1 MLGWRTLHGS
11 TPARA
16 ISSSRRCTYAS
27 MCVCVWT
34 RDEENGGYKATHDRK
49 VTLFPGSVL
58 FVREEKKSGPARGA
72 DTRGKKDAKSPRWIM
87 SAEIMETSR
96 LYARTSARLDP
107 LWALDLGEHV
117 VKVAHS
123 EPFWNQDAGRV
134 MVKQR
139 TRLYGLELESRAVS
153 YGKINPAHATE
164 LFIREA
170 LVNDMVTW
178 PLDFIAHNRRVRE
191 DIENLLTRTRDS
203 GYLNLDEGIYRFYA
217 AHLLPQNADD
227 PVVSSVAELVALVR
241 ERKGAEPHFLELQ
254 PDDLRDPEELQ
265 ADTEAYPEAMPLQ
278 QSALPLNYA
287 YKPGQTDD
295 GVTLDVPVRV
305 AAELTPAALDW
316 AVPGHLAAK
325 VEHYLRA
332 LPKELRRD
340 FVPLGDAARALAKA
354 AAQHSRLTGQRETLP
369 QALATLIGE
378 RLKLKLDASVFAE
391 DRPLPDHLRV
401 RVRVVDDE
409 GREICASRELA
420 EIAAGVAAHQRE
432 VSVSVSRE
440 DPDAWRRARAKHE
453 MGEQTEWK
461 FGDVPAQVHV
471 CDQAGVAVHA
481 YPGLKNGPGG
491 GVALRLFK
499 TPEEA
504 AVATAPALER
514 MLEWQLTHQLA
525 CLHKDLK
532 QLRELGALPATLGTA
547 DTLREHAYIGISR
560 WLLAAERVKHLNA
573 SAFAAAVMKAKAD
586 LQGLVPRFVELV
598 REILG
603 LRQALLVHPNPYRG
617 QGPELAALVPNDFLK
632 VTPYERLAHFPRYL
646 KAMKLR
652 ADRWKQAQVK
662 DTERAKQL
670 AVFAGVPELRW
681 QVEELRVSVFAQ
693 ELGTAEPVSVQKLER
708 VLAEL
713 RQGAKHG
720 VKQATAP
727 EPVKP
732 REATPLP
739 VTTTKPKAPLKNFGA
754 LDALFKR

>member
-1 MLGWRTLHGS
+1 M
-11 TPARA
+11 
-16 ISSSRRCTYAS
+16 
-27 MCVCVWT
+27 
-34 RDEENGGYKATHDRK
+34 
-49 VTLFPGSVL
+49 
-58 FVREEKKSGPARGA
+58 
-72 DTRGKKDAKSPRWIM
+72 
-87 SAEIMETSR
+87 
-96 LYARTSARLDP
+96 
-107 LWALDLGEHV
+107 
-117 VKVAHS
+117 
-123 EPFWNQDAGRV
+123 
-134 MVKQR
+134 
-139 TRLYGLELESRAVS
+139 
-153 YGKINPAHATE
+153 
-164 LFIREA
+164 
-170 LVNDMVTW
+170 
-178 PLDFIAHNRRVRE
+178 
-191 DIENLLTRTRDS
+191 
-203 GYLNLDEGIYRFYA
+203 
-217 AHLLPQNADD
+217 
-227 PVVSSVAELVALVR
+227 
-241 ERKGAEPHFLELQ
+241 
-254 PDDLRDPEELQ
+254 
-265 ADTEAYPEAMPLQ
+265 
-278 QSALPLNYA
+278 
-287 YKPGQTDD
+287 
-295 GVTLDVPVRV
+295 
-305 AAELTPAALDW
+305 
-316 AVPGHLAAK
+316 
-325 VEHYLRA
+325 
-332 LPKELRRD
+332 
-340 FVPLGDAARALAKA
+340 
-354 AAQHSRLTGQRETLP
+354 
-369 QALATLIGE
+369 
-378 RLKLKLDASVFAE
+378 
-391 DRPLPDHLRV
+391 
-401 RVRVVDDE
+401 
-409 GREICASRELA
+409 
-420 EIAAGVAAHQRE
+420 
-432 VSVSVSRE
+432 
-440 DPDAWRRARAKHE
+440 
-453 MGEQTEWK
+453 
-461 FGDVPAQVHV
+461 
-471 CDQAGVAVHA
+471 
-481 YPGLKNGPGG
+481 
-491 GVALRLFK
+491 
-499 TPEEA
+499 
-504 AVATAPALER
+504 ATAPALER

-754 LDALFKR
+754 LDALFTR